1 VTVFDE
7 FSFSLPRLWVAL
19 CLVLLIDVVLT
30 SSNLAGVPPLHILF
44 AMMPRAVGGA
54 IFLFG
59 PFALA
64 ALWLVI
70 VALAIGFHGRRGAGL
85 LATVLLIVPVTYL
98 HWTLVWRC
106 VVGRSCL

>member
-1 VTVFDE
+1 VIVFDE
-7 FSFSLPRLWVAL
+7 FTFSLPRLWVAL

-30 SSNLAGVPPLHILF
+30 SSNLTGAPPLHILF
-44 AMMPRAVGGA
+44 AMMPRAAGGA
-54 IFLFG
+54 VFLFG

-70 VALAIGFHGRRGAGL
+70 VALATGFHGRRGAGL

-98 HWTLVWRC
+98 HRVLVWGC
-106 VVGRSCL
+106 VVSRSCL

>member
-1 VTVFDE
+1 MIVFDE
-7 FSFSLPRLWVAL
+7 FTFSLPRLWVAL

-30 SSNLAGVPPLHILF
+30 SSNLTGVPPLHILF
-44 AMMPRAVGGA
+44 AMMPRAAGGA

-59 PFALA
+59 PFALT

-70 VALAIGFHGRRGAGL
+70 VVLAIGFHGRRGAGL

-98 HWTLVWRC
+98 HWVLVWGC
-106 VVGRSCL
+106 VVSRSCL

>member
-1 VTVFDE
+1 VIVFDE
-7 FSFSLPRLWVAL
+7 FTFSLRRLWVAL

-30 SSNLAGVPPLHILF
+30 SSNLTGVPPLHILF
-44 AMMPRAVGGA
+44 AMMPRAIGGA

-85 LATVLLIVPVTYL
+85 LATVLLIVPMTYL
-98 HWTLVWRC
+98 HWVLVWGC
-106 VVGRSCL
+106 VVNRSCL